1 MSILG
6 LGPVEWALIAVVTAI
21 VVGIGWLPETRKA
34 ERGRR
39 NLRGRRAERPADS
52 QH

>member
-21 VVGIGWLPETRKA
+21 VVGIGWLPETRSA
-34 ERGRR
+34 ERGTR
-39 NLRGRRAERPADS
+39 NTGRRKA
-52 QH
+52 